1 MQGAPLPC
9 IWPWLSEFSG
19 VVLNCLT
26 LSGAIIFTDVSL
38 IQLEDSFNP
47 LFKTGLYSHAS
58 GDLNTENNNQK
69 QIFIVIRQET

>member
-1 MQGAPLPC
+1 MQGALPC

-19 VVLNCLT
+19 VVLTCLT

-47 LFKTGLYSHAS
+47 LFKAGLYCHTS
-58 GDLNTENNNQK
+58 GDLNTENHNQK
-69 QIFIVIRQET
+69 QVFMVIRQDT